1 MKETLQSIFHVFLD
15 FSLTKALPA
24 IVLIVIGILA
34 VKVIMGILKAA
45 VSKTKLDGQ
54 LTKLVLGIIRPVLYL
69 LLGLIVAARL
79 GIDVTSIVA
88 LASVLTLAVSL
99 TLQNALA
106 NIFGG
111 FTLLY
116 TKPFTA
122 EDYVEIAGQSGTV
135 KEVGLAYTKLAT
147 PDNKLISIPNSAVV
161 AAEIVNYTTTGK
173 RRLDITVTASY
184 DADPRLVLDT
194 LLAMAE
200 QPEVLQ
206 EPAPFAGVTN
216 YGDHSI
222 EYVLRM
228 WVPTDDYWTVNFR
241 LMNAM
246 KAVFDAKGIEMTYP
260 HLNVHVVE
268 K

>member
-1 MKETLQSIFHVFLD
+1 MRAFLD
-15 FSLTKALPA
+15 LILQFSLAKLLPA
-24 IVLIVIGILA
+24 IILIVIGILA
-34 VKVIMGILKAA
+34 VKLITKILQAA
-45 VSKTKLDGQ
+45 LSKTKLDGQ
-54 LTKLVLGIIRPVLYL
+54 LTKLVLGILKPVLYL

-79 GIDVTSIVA
+79 GIDVTSVVA

-116 TKPFTA
+116 TKPFVA

-161 AAEIVNYTTTGK
+161 SAEIVNYTTTGK
-173 RRLDITVTASY
+173 RRLDIAVTASY

-194 LLAMAE
+194 LLAMAN
-200 QPEVLQ
+200 QPEVMQ
-206 EPAPFAGVTN
+206 DPAPFAAVTE

-222 EYVLRM
+222 AYVLRV
-228 WVPTDDYWTVNFR
+228 WVPTADYWTVNFR
-241 LMNAM
+241 LMNSM

-260 HLNVHVVE
+260 HLNVHMVQ

>member
-1 MKETLQSIFHVFLD
+1 MDFKNILNVFVN
-15 FSLTKALPA
+15 FSVSKALPA
-24 IVLIVIGILA
+24 IILIVIGILA
-34 VKVIMGILKAA
+34 VKLIMKVLKLALG
-45 VSKTKLDGQ
+45 KTKLDGQ
-54 LTKLVLGIIRPVLYL
+54 LTKLVLGIFKPVLYL

-79 GIDVTSIVA
+79 GIEVTSVVA

-122 EDYVEIAGQSGTV
+122 HDYVEIAGQSGTV

-161 AAEIVNYTTTGK
+161 AAEIVNYTTTGT
-173 RRLDITVTASY
+173 RRLDIAVTASY

-194 LLAMAE
+194 LLAMAD
-200 QPEVLQ
+200 QPEVLKDP
-206 EPAPFAGVTN
+206 EPFAGVTN
-216 YGDHSI
+216 YGDHAI
-222 EYVLRM
+222 EYVLRV
-228 WVPTDDYWTVNFR
+228 WVPADDYWTVNFR

-260 HLNVHVVE
+260 HLNVHMVE

>member
-1 MKETLQSIFHVFLD
+1 MKETILSILNVFVD
-15 FSLTKALPA
+15 FSVTKALPA
-24 IVLIVIGILA
+24 IILIVVGILA
-34 VKVIMGILKAA
+34 VKVIVKVLQAA
-45 VSKTKLDGQ
+45 LAKTKLEGQ
-54 LTKLVLGIIRPVLYL
+54 LSKLVLGILKPVLYL

-116 TKPFTA
+116 TKPFSA
-122 EDYVEIAGQSGTV
+122 EDYVEIAGQAGTV

-173 RRLDITVTASY
+173 RRLDIAVTASY

-194 LLAMAE
+194 LLAMAD
-200 QPEVLQ
+200 QPEVLKDP
-206 EPAPFAGVTN
+206 EPFAGITN

-222 EYVLRM
+222 EYVLRV

>member
-1 MKETLQSIFHVFLD
+1 MKETLQSIFNVFLD

-34 VKVIMGILKAA
+34 VKLIMGILKAA

-88 LASVLTLAVSL
+88 LASVLTLAISL

-173 RRLDITVTASY
+173 RRLDIAVSASY

-194 LLAMAE
+194 LLAMAD

-206 EPAPFAGVTN
+206 DPAPFAAVTN

-222 EYVLRM
+222 AYVLRV
-228 WVPTDDYWTVNFR
+228 WVRTDDYWTVNFR

-260 HLNVHVVE
+260 HLNVHMVE

>member
-1 MKETLQSIFHVFLD
+1 MRAFLD
-15 FSLTKALPA
+15 TLLHFSFNKALPSV
-24 IVLIVIGILA
+24 ILIVIGILC
-34 VKVIMGILKAA
+34 VRLILGILKATLG
-45 VSKTKLDGQ
+45 KTKLDSQ
-54 LTKLVLGIIRPVLYL
+54 LTKLVLGIVKPVLYL

-88 LASVLTLAVSL
+88 LASVLTLAISL
-99 TLQNALA
+99 SLQNALG

-116 TKPFTA
+116 TKPFSP

-161 AAEIVNYTTTGK
+161 AAEIVNYTTTGS
-173 RRLDITVTASY
+173 RRLDVPVSVSY
-184 DADPRLVLDT
+184 QSDPQAVIDA
-194 LLAMAE
+194 LLAMADLP
-200 QPEVLQ
+200 QVLKD
-206 EPAPFAGVTN
+206 PAPFAAVTS

-222 EYVLRM
+222 SFVLRV
-228 WVPTDDYWTVNFR
+228 WTSSADYWNVNFH
-241 LMNAM
+241 LLNNM
-246 KAVFDAKGIEMTYP
+246 KAELAAKGIEMTYP
-260 HLNVHVVE
+260 HLNVHMVE

>member
-24 IVLIVIGILA
+24 IVLIVIGILS

-173 RRLDITVTASY
+173 RRLDIAVSASY

-194 LLAMAE
+194 LLAMAD

-206 EPAPFAGVTN
+206 DPAPFAAVTN

-222 EYVLRM
+222 AYVLRV

>member
-1 MKETLQSIFHVFLD
+1 MKETLRGILNVFLN
-15 FSLTKALPA
+15 FSVTKAVPA
-24 IVLIVIGILA
+24 IILIVIGILA
-34 VKVIMGILKAA
+34 VKLIMRILQVAL
-45 VSKTKLDGQ
+45 SKTKLEGQ
-54 LTKLVLGIIRPVLYL
+54 LSKLVLGVLKPVLYL

-79 GIDVTSIVA
+79 GIDVTSVVA

-122 EDYVEIAGQSGTV
+122 DDYVEIAGQSGTV
-135 KEVGLAYTKLAT
+135 QEVGLAYTKLAT
-147 PDNKLISIPNSAVV
+147 VDNKLISIPNSAVV

-173 RRLDITVTASY
+173 RRLDIAVTASY
-184 DADPRLVLDT
+184 DADPRLVMDT
-194 LLAMAE
+194 LLAMAD
-200 QPEVLQ
+200 QVEVLQ
-206 EPAPFAGVTN
+206 DPAPFAGVTN

-222 EYVLRM
+222 AYVLRV
-228 WVPTDDYWTVNFR
+228 WVNTADYWTVNGKI
-241 LMNAM
+241 MNNM

-260 HLNVHVVE
+260 HLNVHMVE

>member
-1 MKETLQSIFHVFLD
+1 MDFKNVLNVFVN
-15 FSLTKALPA
+15 FSVSKALPA
-24 IVLIVIGILA
+24 IILIVIGILA
-34 VKVIMGILKAA
+34 VKLIMKVLKLALG
-45 VSKTKLDGQ
+45 KTKLDGQ
-54 LTKLVLGIIRPVLYL
+54 LTKLVLGIFKPVLYL

-79 GIDVTSIVA
+79 GIDVTSVVA

-122 EDYVEIAGQSGTV
+122 NDYVEIAGQSGTV

-161 AAEIVNYTTTGK
+161 AAEIVNYTTTGT
-173 RRLDITVTASY
+173 RRLDIAMTASY

-194 LLAMAE
+194 LLAMAD
-200 QPEVLQ
+200 QPEVLKDP
-206 EPAPFAGVTN
+206 EPFAGVTN
-216 YGDHSI
+216 YGDHAI
-222 EYVLRM
+222 EYVLRV
-228 WVPTDDYWTVNFR
+228 WVPADDYWTVNFR

-260 HLNVHVVE
+260 HLNVHMVE

>member
-1 MKETLQSIFHVFLD
+1 MDFKNILNVFVN
-15 FSLTKALPA
+15 FSVSKALPA
-24 IVLIVIGILA
+24 IILIVIGILA
-34 VKVIMGILKAA
+34 VKLIMKVLKLALG
-45 VSKTKLDGQ
+45 KTKLDGQ
-54 LTKLVLGIIRPVLYL
+54 LTKLVLGIFKPVLYL

-79 GIDVTSIVA
+79 GIDVTSVVA

-122 EDYVEIAGQSGTV
+122 NDYVEIAGQSGTV

-147 PDNKLISIPNSAVV
+147 PDNKLISLPNSAVV
-161 AAEIVNYTTTGK
+161 AAEIVNYTSTGT
-173 RRLDITVTASY
+173 RRLDIAVTASY

-194 LLAMAE
+194 LLAMAD
-200 QPEVLQ
+200 QPEVLKDP
-206 EPAPFAGVTN
+206 EPFAGVTN
-216 YGDHSI
+216 YGDHAI
-222 EYVLRM
+222 EYVLRV
-228 WVPTDDYWTVNFR
+228 WVPADDYWTVNFR

-260 HLNVHVVE
+260 HLNVHMVE

>member
-1 MKETLQSIFHVFLD
+1 MKETLQSIFNVFLD

-34 VKVIMGILKAA
+34 VKLIMGILKAA

-88 LASVLTLAVSL
+88 LASVLTLAISL

-173 RRLDITVTASY
+173 RRLDIAVSASY

-194 LLAMAE
+194 LLAMAD

-206 EPAPFAGVTN
+206 DPAPFAAVTN

-222 EYVLRM
+222 AYVLRV

-260 HLNVHVVE
+260 HLNVHMVE

>member
-1 MKETLQSIFHVFLD
+1 MKETLQSIFNVFLD

-173 RRLDITVTASY
+173 RRLDIAVSASY

-194 LLAMAE
+194 LLAMAD

-206 EPAPFAGVTN
+206 DPAPFAAVTN

-222 EYVLRM
+222 AYVLRV

>member
-1 MKETLQSIFHVFLD
+1 MDFKNILNVFVN
-15 FSLTKALPA
+15 FSVSKALPA
-24 IVLIVIGILA
+24 IILIVIGILA
-34 VKVIMGILKAA
+34 VKLIMKVLKLALG
-45 VSKTKLDGQ
+45 KTKLDGQ
-54 LTKLVLGIIRPVLYL
+54 LTKLVLGIFKPVLYL

-79 GIDVTSIVA
+79 GIDVTSVVA

-122 EDYVEIAGQSGTV
+122 NDYVEIAGQSGTV

-161 AAEIVNYTTTGK
+161 AAEIVNYTTTGT
-173 RRLDITVTASY
+173 RRLDIAVTASY

-194 LLAMAE
+194 LLAMAD
-200 QPEVLQ
+200 QPEVLKDP
-206 EPAPFAGVTN
+206 EPFAGVTN
-216 YGDHSI
+216 YGDHAI
-222 EYVLRM
+222 EYVLRV
-228 WVPTDDYWTVNFR
+228 WVPADDYWTVNFR
-241 LMNAM
+241 QMNAM
-246 KAVFDAKGIEMTYP
+246 KAVFDAKGIEMTFP
-260 HLNVHVVE
+260 HLKVHMVE